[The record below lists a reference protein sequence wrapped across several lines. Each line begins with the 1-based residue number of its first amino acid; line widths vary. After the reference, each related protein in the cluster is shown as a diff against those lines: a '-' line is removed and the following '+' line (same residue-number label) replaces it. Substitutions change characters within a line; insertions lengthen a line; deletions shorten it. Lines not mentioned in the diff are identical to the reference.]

1 MSNITVSDDVDDF
14 MTAADKQAARTA
26 LQAVGSDPTGVT
38 GATVI
43 MNVISLTQAEY
54 DAIVTPDPETLY
66 IIKDAV

>member
-1 MSNITVSDDVDDF
+1 MSNVTVTSDVDDF
-14 MTAADKQAARTA
+14 MVAADKQAARA
-26 LQAVGSDPTGVT
+26 VLQAVGSDPTGVT

-66 IIKDAV
+66 VIKDAV

>member
-1 MSNITVSDDVDDF
+1 MANVTVTNDIDDF
-14 MTAADKQAARTA
+14 MVAADKAAARVS

-66 IIKDAV
+66 VIKDAV